1 MCVCLCMRANKSL
14 QSCLTFCDPL
24 DHSPRGSSVHWILQA
39 RILERV
45 AIPSSRDLPDP
56 GIEPMSLMSSALAG
70 RFFTTNAP
78 WEAHVCVFKDTQLSE
93 K

>member
-1 MCVCLCMRANKSL
+1 MSHCITTPWIVSWP
-14 QSCLTFCDPL
+14 DY
-24 DHSPRGSSVHWILQA
+24 SVYGISQA